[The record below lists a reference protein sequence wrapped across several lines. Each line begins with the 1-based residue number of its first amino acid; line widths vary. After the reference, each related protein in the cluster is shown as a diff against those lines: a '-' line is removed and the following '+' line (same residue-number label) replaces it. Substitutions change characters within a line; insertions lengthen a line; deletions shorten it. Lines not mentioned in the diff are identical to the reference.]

1 VTLPLADAAGSDHE
15 RRRNLRRMKTLATGL
30 LGLATVV
37 YVLARRWASAGG
49 PSWAGYLAA
58 AAEAG
63 MVGALADWFAV
74 TALFKHPLG
83 LPIPH
88 TAIIPTRKDNLGRS
102 LEEFV
107 ATNFLAGPV
116 IRDKVVQAQV
126 TRRVGA
132 WVAEPAHAE
141 RITAELGALVHGV
154 LAVLTDDD
162 VQDVLENTVL
172 KRLVEP
178 PWGPLAG
185 RLLGEIVADGA
196 HHRLVDLG
204 VDEICAWLLANRD
217 AVMRIVTDKAPSWS
231 PRFLDERVAA
241 RVQDELVRFVLD
253 VRHDPG
259 HRVRKS
265 IDAFLAQF
273 AEDLRTD
280 PYTIHRAEKVKDQL
294 LRHPEVRQAVEAL
307 WATGKRLI
315 VEGLDDPASPLSRR
329 IVAIVVSVGDRLAG
343 DAELQAKGDRWLADV
358 AAHVVTTYRDELA
371 TVISD
376 TVNRWDAPETA
387 RKVELQ
393 VGRDLQFIRINGTV
407 VGALAGLV
415 IHALSTSLL

>member
-204 VDEICAWLLANRD
+204 VDEIYAWLLANQIGR
-217 AVMRIVTDKAPSWS
+217 ASCR
-231 PRFLDERVAA
+231 ERV
-241 RVQDELVRFVLD
+241 
-253 VRHDPG
+253 
-259 HRVRKS
+259 
-265 IDAFLAQF
+265 
-273 AEDLRTD
+273 
-280 PYTIHRAEKVKDQL
+280 
-294 LRHPEVRQAVEAL
+294 
-307 WATGKRLI
+307 
-315 VEGLDDPASPLSRR
+315 
-329 IVAIVVSVGDRLAG
+329 
-343 DAELQAKGDRWLADV
+343 
-358 AAHVVTTYRDELA
+358 
-371 TVISD
+371 
-376 TVNRWDAPETA
+376 
-387 RKVELQ
+387 
-393 VGRDLQFIRINGTV
+393 
-407 VGALAGLV
+407 
-415 IHALSTSLL
+415 

>member
-1 VTLPLADAAGSDHE
+1 MPPATNQPATGRTSARNGV
-15 RRRNLRRMKTLATGL
+15 RRVGRARDEQQTGRHRQLWALAT
-30 LGLATVV
+30 
-37 YVLARRWASAGG
+37 
-49 PSWAGYLAA
+49 

-185 RLLGEIVADGA
+185 RLSTVFSSTSWTSSSVSTASTPCTSAPSSAVIRSACAGSATHAPTRRVT
-196 HHRLVDLG
+196 
-204 VDEICAWLLANRD
+204 CAWTTLSRMTGPARKFVATNSSRLRARLSLRVGMIAVCGMGRPSGCLNSAVTANQS
-217 AVMRIVTDKAPSWS
+217 ASAP
-231 PRFLDERVAA
+231 
-241 RVQDELVRFVLD
+241 
-253 VRHDPG
+253 
-259 HRVRKS
+259 
-265 IDAFLAQF
+265 
-273 AEDLRTD
+273 TM
-280 PYTIHRAEKVKDQL
+280 
-294 LRHPEVRQAVEAL
+294 
-307 WATGKRLI
+307 
-315 VEGLDDPASPLSRR
+315 PASAA
-329 IVAIVVSVGDRLAG
+329 VAR
-343 DAELQAKGDRWLADV
+343 
-358 AAHVVTTYRDELA
+358 
-371 TVISD
+371 
-376 TVNRWDAPETA
+376 
-387 RKVELQ
+387 
-393 VGRDLQFIRINGTV
+393 
-407 VGALAGLV
+407 
-415 IHALSTSLL
+415 

>member
-1 VTLPLADAAGSDHE
+1 MPPATNQP
-15 RRRNLRRMKTLATGL
+15 ATGR
-30 LGLATVV
+30 TS
-37 YVLARRWASAGG
+37 ARNGVRRVGRARDEQQTGRHRQLWA
-49 PSWAGYLAA
+49 LAA

-204 VDEICAWLLANRD
+204 VDEIYAWLLANRD

-241 RVQDELVRFVLD
+241 RVHDELVRFVLD
-253 VRHDPG
+253 VRHDSG
-259 HRVRKS
+259 HR
-265 IDAFLAQF
+265 
-273 AEDLRTD
+273 
-280 PYTIHRAEKVKDQL
+280 
-294 LRHPEVRQAVEAL
+294 
-307 WATGKRLI
+307 
-315 VEGLDDPASPLSRR
+315 
-329 IVAIVVSVGDRLAG
+329 
-343 DAELQAKGDRWLADV
+343 
-358 AAHVVTTYRDELA
+358 
-371 TVISD
+371 
-376 TVNRWDAPETA
+376 
-387 RKVELQ
+387 
-393 VGRDLQFIRINGTV
+393 
-407 VGALAGLV
+407 
-415 IHALSTSLL
+415 